1 MGSADIAGGGGRI
14 RYQLG
19 REEVEM
25 GLGLIAAFVR
35 ASDAA
40 FANEPDHP
48 GQDGEAF
55 HQLLWCLTTQYR
67 SSKRCTA

>member
-1 MGSADIAGGGGRI
+1 
-14 RYQLG
+14 
-19 REEVEM
+19 M

-40 FANEPDHP
+40 FANKPDHP

-55 HQLLWCLTTQYR
+55 HELLWCLMTQY
-67 SSKRCTA
+67 S